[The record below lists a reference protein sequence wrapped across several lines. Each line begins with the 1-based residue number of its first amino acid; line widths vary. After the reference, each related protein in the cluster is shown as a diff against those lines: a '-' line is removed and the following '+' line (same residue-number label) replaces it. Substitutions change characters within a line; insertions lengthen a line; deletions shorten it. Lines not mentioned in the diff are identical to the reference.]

1 MASKYAKQL
10 AKYNSILSKNPKD
23 VHTLSILARIALKE
37 ARINDA
43 ENYYNS
49 ILLNVPDYPEALY
62 MIGFFNMQK
71 NKYDKASNC
80 FKKLL
85 EKGKQN
91 VFIYEYLSIVD
102 PENRREYLE
111 KALEISKKMKIRSK
125 DYKRCSYIA
134 FQAYAWKEYDMSLEY
149 ANLAYDSKPTNDII
163 NLLGCIYHNNEDYD
177 KALSLFHEV
186 NANYE
191 GKNSYV
197 LCNIASCYKKKN
209 SNKMAI
215 RYLEKALQ
223 VNNHDKVIYYNIGS
237 IYASIGN
244 KKVAAENFEE
254 ALKLDN
260 NYEEAK
266 KALDTIKE

>member
-23 VHTLSILARIALKE
+23 PHTMSILARIAIKE
-37 ARINDA
+37 GRIDDA

-49 ILLNVPDYPEALY
+49 ILLNSPDYPEALY
-62 MIGFFNMQK
+62 MIGIFNMRK
-71 NKYDKASNC
+71 NRYNEAVKY
-80 FKKLL
+80 FKKLISN
-85 EKGKQN
+85 GKEN
-91 VFIYEYLSIVD
+91 AFIYEYLSIMD
-102 PENRREYLE
+102 PKNRREYLE
-111 KALEISKKMKIRSK
+111 KALDISRDIKIRSN

-134 FQAYAWKEYDMSLEY
+134 FQTFAWKEYDISLEY
-149 ANLAYDSKPTNDII
+149 ANFAYDAKPTNDII
-163 NLLGCIYHNNEDYD
+163 NLLGCLYHYNKDYD

-191 GKNSYV
+191 GQNSYI
-197 LCNIASCYKKKN
+197 LCNISSCYRHKN

-215 RYLEKALQ
+215 RYLEKALE
-223 VNNHDKVIYYNIGS
+223 VNNNDKVIYYNIGS

-244 KKVAAENFEE
+244 RKLAAENFEE
-254 ALKLDN
+254 ALKIDN

-266 KALDTIKE
+266 KALEEIKD